1 MLITIIPVRCSP
13 IGACIPAWNQD
24 DNHDKDKD
32 NDNDKDVDDDDFDD
46 NYDCDDNDNSDD
58 VDDEQ
63 QKEVIFSLFPFC
75 WL

>member
-1 MLITIIPVRCSP
+1 MLITIIPVRCPP

-24 DNHDKDKD
+24 DNQDKDKD
-32 NDNDKDVDDDDFDD
+32 NDKDDDDDFD
-46 NYDCDDNDNSDD
+46 DCDDNDNSDD